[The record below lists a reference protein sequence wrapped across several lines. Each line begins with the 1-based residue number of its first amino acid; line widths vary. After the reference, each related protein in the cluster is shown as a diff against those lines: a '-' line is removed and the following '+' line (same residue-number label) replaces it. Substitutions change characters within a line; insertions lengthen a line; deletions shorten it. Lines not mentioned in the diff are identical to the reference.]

1 MTKKKDKKMTGTRD
15 RTKTK
20 NNNKNDRKMT
30 GTNDRTK
37 KKRQKQMT
45 KK

>member
-1 MTKKKDKKMTGTRD
+1 MIEKLQKNTKNDKKMTGTRD

-20 NNNKNDRKMT
+20 NN
-30 GTNDRTK
+30 K
-37 KKRQKQMT
+37 KMT